1 MKRFRKILFVSHGIN
16 EESGALEQAIRL
28 ALDNNA
34 ELSIL
39 IISPDFPERL
49 KEYESSYVTWL
60 KEQMDARVAK
70 AKSTLKSDQ
79 KKIPIIMDIEF
90 GYAPDVR
97 IIKYLLKHQH
107 DLLIKEI
114 EPNLKCKG
122 FKSLDMELLRKCPSA
137 LFLHRP
143 LKNTSRKA
151 QVAVAIDANDVDL
164 TGQKLAVKLLE
175 LSHSLATRYSGNLNI
190 ITCWDF
196 PMEDYLRQSL
206 WVKIS
211 DNEVDNMVSNVKHE
225 HGLSLRH
232 LIAEAK
238 IGENYSIAYLK
249 GNPTTLIPKAATEKE
264 IDILVMGTL
273 ARTGIT
279 GFIIGN
285 TAEDI
290 LQEIDCSLLALKP
303 EGFIS
308 PVKID

>member
-1 MKRFRKILFVSHGIN
+1 MKRFRKILFVSHGLN

-122 FKSLDMELLRKCPSA
+122 FKSLDMELLRNRYGAVTEMPFGLIPSS
-137 LFLHRP
+137 P
-143 LKNTSRKA
+143 LKKY
-151 QVAVAIDANDVDL
+151 
-164 TGQKLAVKLLE
+164 
-175 LSHSLATRYSGNLNI
+175 LS
-190 ITCWDF
+190 
-196 PMEDYLRQSL
+196 
-206 WVKIS
+206 
-211 DNEVDNMVSNVKHE
+211 
-225 HGLSLRH
+225 
-232 LIAEAK
+232 
-238 IGENYSIAYLK
+238 
-249 GNPTTLIPKAATEKE
+249 
-264 IDILVMGTL
+264 
-273 ARTGIT
+273 
-279 GFIIGN
+279 
-285 TAEDI
+285 
-290 LQEIDCSLLALKP
+290 
-303 EGFIS
+303 
-308 PVKID
+308 